1 MIKFPKEY
9 VLQLIKDSFTVV
21 DINSDDFDTSHI
33 DTEDK
38 AGRIVFNAP
47 DDDPLYLYVDCM
59 EDEIKYDECTN
70 TFMLKCFRPGTG
82 RAYWLEAKL
91 LVENRPDLTK
101 AVTP

>member
-9 VLQLIKDSFTVV
+9 VIQLLKDSFTVV
-21 DINSDDFDTSHI
+21 DINSDDLDTSYI

-59 EDEIKYDECTN
+59 EDEIEYDECIN
-70 TFMLKCFRPGTG
+70 TFMLKCFRPRTG
-82 RAYWLEAKL
+82 RVYWLEAKL
-91 LVENRPDLTK
+91 LIENRPDLSK
-101 AVTP
+101 ALTP